1 MKTFHPDS
9 AVVSPPAKKRRGRKH
24 ANICT
29 WMLGQDQSVAELD
42 LVTAAKD
49 ILNLNHLTKKS
60 FTICKASCTFSAGS
74 EIDGFFC
81 VYSNLHSNVSGVVVD
96 YGTSMGDRGLNLIG
110 GTDFVGLLKDEKGV
124 TRRIFR
130 SSTGAYD
137 HMLCAI
143 ILFHS
148 GEHADRK
155 RAKMLTRA
163 FRKLE
168 ITETMVGVKKQNA
181 KAMARPLF
189 FLAKHDVGA
198 YLVFPVPGLD
208 PLVLPFSCRSL

>member
-1 MKTFHPDS
+1 MSIDGKKLLAMKTFHLDS
-9 AVVSPPAKKRRGRKH
+9 AVVSPPAKKRLGRKH
-24 ANICT
+24 ANIFT
-29 WMLGQDQSVAELD
+29 WMLGQDQSVAEID

-60 FTICKASCTFSAGS
+60 FTIRKTTCTLSAGS

-81 VYSNLHSNVSGVVVD
+81 VYSNLPSHASADVVVD

-110 GTDFVGLLKDEKGV
+110 GTDFVGLLKDDKGV

-130 SSTGAYD
+130 SSKGAYD

-148 GEHADRK
+148 GEHASRK
-155 RAKMLTRA
+155 RAKILISA
-163 FRKLE
+163 
-168 ITETMVGVKKQNA
+168 ETMVGVKKQNA
-181 KAMARPLF
+181 KTMASPLF
-189 FLAKHDVGA
+189 VWPSTMLE
-198 YLVFPVPGLD
+198 P
-208 PLVLPFSCRSL
+208 S